1 MSFIDN
7 IRKSIN
13 SDYIIG
19 AFHKKGAECYFDDLR
34 RPSGARIK
42 GFKGVT
48 IEAKAKTSVTNLVED
63 EFYEFSYEL
72 ECLSENEQI
81 CQFISVGNVRPVDKN
96 KLLKVRLDEKMQLQ
110 GTNLD
115 DANQNQAM
123 INQEVTGAPH
133 TYIYELLQNSND
145 YPCLDINEVEIPVEV
160 KFIVTENYLFF
171 IHSGAPFSLRNI
183 AAICTVNEGEKRNNT
198 KTIGYKGM
206 GFKSVFVNNDYVYL
220 NSGGWSLRFDEKEIN
235 KPGAEERN
243 WQYMPI
249 ATEEAEL
256 DSEVLNVL
264 RNIPIEMNV
273 FFALRHQRD
282 AKENIPNLETVF
294 KDDRILVFIPYV
306 DHVEVFVGNELRF
319 DRYKDRQHW
328 LIKDDLKIEVDENY
342 KKILEKSLKTDKK
355 IPEKFQQIKEISLSF
370 AVQREGNRLQPVSN
384 SQVYNY
390 LPTEQPLYVPF
401 LINADFVPDASRKSL
416 PDHEW
421 NLTVLEDAG
430 HKYAQWWASLILDKE
445 NYDLSSIFDLLPDF
459 REGDKYRA
467 SFMKGF
473 EDEIGKIKCIPIERD
488 GNRVLVSLSEIIY
501 DFMGFVVADNPVMSD
516 SDFYTLLGVGNLSEY
531 LPHPE
536 IRRHQNLKMLLDH
549 YSAKNIIGRFFNK
562 YDLLTILQS
571 SKFNDW
577 VKNESN
583 AINLYRYLFESGKIF
598 FALESCP
605 KIFLSESGV
614 IESPNQLY
622 LNINSYLEELYMFE
636 DRLPRLKKSIR
647 EALPDKFRSIEGKF
661 KRFVA
666 PTVALELAA
675 NFDRNEDA
683 SRIENIKDSIHFL
696 NFLATAKEGAMTYNG
711 GMPKTMPLYL
721 NEGISIGKE
730 NVYQEDDLGRLLSE
744 QPWVKPEWIHF
755 IHYGYVNHSE
765 DLTRFLNRC
774 GITTI
779 SPAMIWNSFIADDE
793 RSKHIISII
802 GEKQTNIDFF
812 YFLTNIEKEVRF
824 TDPTKQLKNQ
834 YHIWVNDGTSEE
846 YVPLSYVIYWPDSKE
861 RNELLE
867 KDWLPAKSCFAIDD
881 DYLGQFLGED
891 RNAIERILKSNSI
904 VEDFSVSSWI
914 KRCMVKEH
922 LWPDIIKNITSTE
935 ASISLLNFFFENRAC
950 SSEIGYGKF
959 KQIPLS
965 LEGETEMLPLNDI
978 AETVYQRSEDLVDL
992 SEEPWFPSYELT
1004 SVSSSYSKLFDGADR
1019 RAFFDEIGIKEFDLD
1034 DYIEETILENLG
1046 DYTDYSDSDNP
1057 LQANIS
1063 FHKFFANPLLR
1074 LSDNDYE
1081 KLKNTPVF
1089 TILPNEEDGET
1100 KSGLCEVCTGFF
1112 LPSDKLGKLVELDI
1126 APTSVLHTIRPEYFA
1141 IDAEQMTT
1149 YFKDK
1154 LGNRQLQD
1162 NELVKHLLIH
1172 KEDIIS
1178 YIQDYKRNLRFWQW
1192 AAQSSTT
1199 YDERLAFRSFPM
1211 LDSDGNLMPPNE
1223 LYASAVYSKD
1233 KEAEHVIRRF
1243 IPDAHFVLD
1252 DYAKIE
1258 TEDEID
1264 WLRLFK
1270 NIKISVSAEY
1280 VLINKVLP
1288 KLEDYKT
1295 EDEDVVLALAGVL
1308 EALKAEHNSDS
1319 KRIEGY
1325 IQNLYVKCNDGQYRK
1340 IGGCILTGA
1349 YMGVESGKYS
1359 DIELTS
1365 QISEDYLK
1373 EAEENP
1379 ILRSNVISFFRFL
1392 IDKTKVDVIKS
1403 AQDLAARKVERFL
1416 ANQQYYAKSDAHFR
1430 IIGEL
1435 AEDCYQRVGW
1445 TDTVFRDRS
1454 VLLYS
1459 SDNRLISM
1467 DKGILY
1473 LGSVYNPLCD
1483 YQANGMN
1490 SIHYVSDEYRK
1501 YAELASIRSFLI
1513 NPSRG
1518 RVKWGFH
1525 GEAEMRYL
1533 EDSTFSTYFWSV
1545 FLPSQLKNKDS
1556 RSHFDRLLTTD
1567 TMEKYRCIP
1576 TGGGMKKPSQVY
1588 NPIDSQLVRMIKV
1601 MEKQDEY
1608 LPTVEIPIEYS
1619 YGFASRLNEMDCL
1632 EFLRKSENDQGY
1644 QDDRIKVCTWLSELP
1659 ENILRSNFKNIA
1671 LRFKENALWRNGA
1684 KKWVPLKDLCILER
1698 TKESKLI
1705 VDHFGGS
1712 EYVCFGASLPESN
1725 QILQKLHLLF
1735 GIPLLNKDDFD
1746 HKSIGNVFED
1756 TCEVS
1761 EIQKRLVYLS
1771 YTENPDGDWETK
1783 YKERQAKLDN
1793 AKIEGCDEIIY
1804 FYSGNE
1810 DLSTTLSFLDNGDNG
1825 FAYKKGRKDQM
1836 FESRLNWA
1844 IKTFDLVGSHISVL
1858 QELFLDDFSDY
1869 VEKHNGGSLPPN
1881 VLYYLPEY
1889 EKSKIGT
1896 DVVEETPDDTQQPYI
1911 SGASVPE
1918 SHDTTPSQTEEQ
1930 PINHNGIP
1938 SKKPADQES
1947 RPDPS
1952 KSYVENGVNEGSG
1965 EHSIKPETTQ
1975 SQPKE
1980 KTREELPSKG
1990 QEGYAK
1996 PIDNSA
2002 HPNDTSEVSNE
2013 TPDIPDIPEE
2023 SFEERSRKRWE
2034 QRRDA
2039 KVTPPTSAQPT
2050 HKGDEEVL
2058 DIEDKTEDTPNY
2070 GDVYDPNSRASIKRT
2085 PKSNTSL
2092 PKSSAGKELD
2102 NARRKAKEEE
2112 EKQDRRNKLYD
2123 LTPYTLEW
2131 FNYLI
2136 DMQLEAVYEN
2146 KSVERHIDLYDWA
2159 QIDKESNLYRLV
2171 SPSSY
2176 IPSNLSEASN
2186 ARILIVDNGKKQVLN
2201 AEILESDE
2209 SGIDMKCTQYFGSP
2223 SATRWIRIEYQNIGG
2238 FSHAQANRF
2247 SQLNRDWNL
2256 GTNLV
2261 QKLPPNLEF
2270 IYGPPGTGKT
2280 TELVKRISEALRVNP
2295 RYNILVVTP
2304 TNRAADEIAE
2314 RLVNDVFVGDYISRY
2329 GVTESRDLVRNH
2341 THVLKNRQTM
2351 DLKKSNKN
2359 VMVTTIARYPYDSVQ
2374 PGDAIFD
2381 LKWDLIIV
2389 DEASMIDIVPITLLL
2404 VNNRA
2409 DKFIIAGDP
2418 KQIRPVKPNFDYPDE
2433 YVFNIYDMVGLNSFK
2448 EAAEG
2453 NFNYPVMALDVQH
2466 RSVPSIGNLVSK
2478 FSYDGILK
2486 NDPYKAKPKKLEITG
2501 IKVEPINVIGYE
2513 VIPMSHLYDFNI
2525 VDNSAVHVYSA
2536 IFAYEFAA
2544 HIANIASAYSGNEH
2558 YTIGIVSPY
2567 KKQASAIQEMLA
2579 SRKIDTDKCSVN
2591 CGTVHKFQ
2599 GGECDIMIV
2608 VMNYPN
2614 TYSGQSAN
2622 INNLNIMNV
2631 AMSRA
2636 KDYVFFLSPEKRIGE
2651 KAIYPMNDELFRQLP
2666 NGFNF
2671 YHAHAIE
2678 KIMFDDETYIAKNA
2692 SLKSHLPVNVSTPS
2706 GKHYEVRIS
2715 DTALD
2720 IQIND

>member
-13 SDYIIG
+13 SEYIIG

-48 IEAKAKTSVTNLVED
+48 IKSNATTSETGLIED
-63 EFYEFSYEL
+63 EFYEFSYKL
-72 ECLSENEQI
+72 ESLSDSEQV
-81 CQFISVGNVRPVDKN
+81 CQFISDGAVRPVDKN
-96 KLLKVRLDEKMQLQ
+96 KLLKIRLDEKMQLQ

-145 YPCLDINEVEIPVEV
+145 YPCLDSSEAEIPVEV
-160 KFIVTENYLFF
+160 KFIVTEHYLFF

-249 ATEEAEL
+249 ATEESEL

-264 RNIPIEMNV
+264 HSIPKGMNV

-319 DRYKDRQHW
+319 DRYKDRKRW
-328 LIKDDLKIEVDENY
+328 LIKDDLKIEVDDNY
-342 KKILEKSLKTDKK
+342 KRILEKSLKTDKK
-355 IPEKFQQIKEISLSF
+355 VPEKFQQIKEISLSF
-370 AVQREGNRLQPVSN
+370 AVQRDGKRLLPVSN

-421 NLTVLEDAG
+421 NLKVLEDAG
-430 HKYAQWWASLILDKE
+430 HKYAKWWASLILDSE
-445 NYDLSSIFDLLPDF
+445 NYDLSSVFDLLPDF
-459 REGDKYRA
+459 RESDKYRA
-467 SFMKGF
+467 AFMNGF
-473 EDEIGKIKCIPIERD
+473 EAELGGIKCIPIERD
-488 GNRVLVSLSEIIY
+488 GERVLVPINEIIF
-501 DFMGFVVADNPVMSD
+501 DNMGFVVSDKPVMSD
-516 SDFYTLLGVGNLSEY
+516 SDFYALLGVENISEY

-536 IRRHQNLKMLLDH
+536 IRQHQNLKMLLEH
-549 YSAKNIIGRFFNK
+549 YSANNNIGRVLNNS
-562 YDLLTILQS
+562 DILTILRS
-571 SKFNDW
+571 LKFENW
-577 VKNESN
+577 VKDEFN
-583 AINLYRYLFESGKIF
+583 AINLYRYLFESQKINNILNSF
-598 FALESCP
+598 D
-605 KIFLSESGV
+605 KIFLTESGE
-614 IESPNQLY
+614 IESPNKLY
-622 LNINSYLEELYMFE
+622 HNIDYYLEELYMFE
-636 DRLPRLKKSIR
+636 DRLPRLKKSVRDI
-647 EALPDKFRSIEGKF
+647 LPEGFRGIEGKF
-661 KRFVA
+661 KMFV
-666 PTVALELAA
+666 PSSVALELSA
-675 NFDRNEDA
+675 NFDKNEDG
-683 SRIENIKDSIHFL
+683 SRIENIRDSIHFL
-696 NFLATAKEGAMTYNG
+696 NFLATAKGYTG

-721 NEGISIGKE
+721 DEGVSIGKE
-730 NVYQEDDLGRLLSE
+730 NVYQEDELGRLLSD
-744 QPWVKPEWIHF
+744 QPWVKAEWICF
-755 IHYGYVNHSE
+755 IHYGYAKHSD
-765 DLTRFLNRC
+765 DLSRFLTKC

-779 SPAMIWNSFIADDE
+779 NPAMVWSSFIADDE
-793 RSKHIISII
+793 RSQHIISAI
-802 GEKQTNIDFF
+802 GDKQASIDFF
-812 YFLTNIEKEVRF
+812 YFLTNIEKEVKF
-824 TDPTKQLKNQ
+824 TDQTKQLKNK
-834 YHIWVNDGTSEE
+834 YHIWVNDGTNDE
-846 YVPLSYVIYWPDSKE
+846 YVPLSSVIYWSDSKE
-861 RNELLE
+861 RYELLE
-867 KDWLPAKSCFAIDD
+867 KDWLPANACYAIDD

-891 RNAIERILKSNSI
+891 RDAIERIFKANGI
-904 VEDFSVSSWI
+904 VEDFSVSNWI
-914 KRCMVKEH
+914 KKCMVKEH
-922 LWPDIIKNITSTE
+922 LWPEIIKNITTTE
-935 ASISLLNFFFENRAC
+935 TSISLLDFLFENRAYAN
-950 SSEIGYGKF
+950 EIGYGKLY
-959 KQIPLS
+959 QIPLS
-965 LEGETEMLPLNDI
+965 LEGEKEMLPVNEVK
-978 AETVYQRSEDLVDL
+978 ETVYQCSDDLVDL

-1004 SVSSSYSKLFDGADR
+1004 SVSSAYSNLFDGADR
-1019 RAFFDEIGIKEFDLD
+1019 RAFFDGIGIKEFDID
-1034 DYIEETILENLG
+1034 EYIEDEILENL
-1046 DYTDYSDSDNP
+1046 DNYTDYSDIDNA
-1057 LQANIS
+1057 LEANIN
-1063 FHKFFANPLLR
+1063 FHKFFANPSLR
-1074 LSDNDYE
+1074 LSDDDYE

-1089 TILPNEEDGET
+1089 TILPVENSGEAE
-1100 KSGLCEVCTGFF
+1100 SGLCDVCTGFF
-1112 LPSDKLGKLVELDI
+1112 LPSDKLGELVELDI
-1126 APTSVLHTIRPEYFA
+1126 APASILHTIRPEYFA
-1141 IDAEQMTT
+1141 KDAEQMMT

-1162 NELVKHLLIH
+1162 NELVKHLIAH
-1172 KEDIIS
+1172 KEDIIA
-1178 YIQDYKRNLRFWQW
+1178 YIQDYNRNLRFWQW

-1199 YDERLAFRSFPM
+1199 YDERTAFRCFPM
-1211 LDSDGNLMPPNE
+1211 SDSDGNLMLPNE

-1233 KEAEHVIRRF
+1233 REAEDVIRRF

-1258 TEDEID
+1258 TEEEID
-1264 WLRLFK
+1264 WLRLFR
-1270 NIKISVSAEY
+1270 NIKISISAEY

-1288 KLEDYKT
+1288 KLNEYAS
-1295 EDEDVVLALAGVL
+1295 EEEDVVLAFAGVL
-1308 EALKAEHNSDS
+1308 EQLKAKHNEDA
-1319 KRIEGY
+1319 KKIEGY
-1325 IQNLYVKCNDGQYRK
+1325 LQNLYVKCKDGEYHK
-1340 IGGCILTGA
+1340 IGDTILTGA
-1349 YMGVESGKYS
+1349 YMGIETGKYN
-1359 DIELTS
+1359 DIVLPL
-1365 QISEDYLK
+1365 QISDDYLK
-1373 EAEENP
+1373 DSEDNP
-1379 ILRSNVISFFRFL
+1379 TLRSNVINFFRFL
-1392 IDKTKVDVIKS
+1392 IDKTNVDVIKT
-1403 AQDLAARKVERFL
+1403 AQDLAARKVEIFL
-1416 ANQQYYAKSDAHFR
+1416 SNQQTYARSDAHYR

-1435 AEDCYQRVGW
+1435 AEDCYQQVGW
-1445 TDTVFRDRS
+1445 TDTIFKGKY
-1454 VLLYS
+1454 LLLFS

-1467 DKGILY
+1467 DKGNLY
-1473 LGSVYNPLCD
+1473 LGSIYNPTCD
-1483 YQANGMN
+1483 YQANGITN
-1490 SIHYVSDEYRK
+1490 IHYNIHYVSDEYRK
-1501 YAELASIRSFLI
+1501 YAELASIRSFLT

-1518 RVKWGFH
+1518 RVRWGFH
-1525 GEAEMRYL
+1525 GESEMRYL
-1533 EDSTFSTYFWSV
+1533 EDSTFSTYFWGV
-1545 FLPSQLKNKDS
+1545 FLPSQLKNKEN
-1556 RSHFDRLLTTD
+1556 RTHFDRILSTE

-1588 NPIDSQLVRMIKV
+1588 NPSDRQLVRMIKV
-1601 MEKQDEY
+1601 MGKQDEY
-1608 LPTVEIPIEYS
+1608 LPTVEIPSEYS
-1619 YGFASRLNEMDCL
+1619 VGFANRLDEKDCL
-1632 EFLRKSENDQGY
+1632 DFLRKSENLAGY
-1644 QDDRIKVCTWLSELP
+1644 NDDRITVCEWITALP
-1659 ENILRSNFKNIA
+1659 ENILKSNFKNIA
-1671 LRFKENALWRNGA
+1671 LRFKEDALWRNGA
-1684 KKWVPLKDLCILER
+1684 KKWVPLKDLCVLER

-1725 QILQKLHLLF
+1725 LILQKLCSIF
-1735 GIPLLNKDDFD
+1735 GIPLLRKDDFD
-1746 HKSIGNVFED
+1746 YKEDGNIFED
-1756 TCEVS
+1756 TKEIS

-1771 YTENPDGDWETK
+1771 YYENPDGDWEEK
-1783 YKERQAKLDN
+1783 YKERQNKLDK
-1793 AKIEGCDEIIY
+1793 AKIQGCDEIRY
-1804 FYSGNE
+1804 FYSDNE
-1810 DLSTTLSFLDNGDNG
+1810 KLSTTLSFLDDGDNG

-1836 FESRLNWA
+1836 FESRLNWVV
-1844 IKTFDLVGSHISVL
+1844 KTFDLTNSHISVL

-1869 VEKHNGGSLPPN
+1869 VEKHDGGSLPPS
-1881 VLYYLPEY
+1881 VLAYLSEADK
-1889 EKSKIGT
+1889 ERIGA
-1896 DVVEETPDDTQQPYI
+1896 DVVEELPEETDGRYV

-1918 SHDTTPSQTEEQ
+1918 THAEPQAESPQYYAEDVSSPQVENSSPKTDS
-1930 PINHNGIP
+1930 G
-1938 SKKPADQES
+1938 SGKPAATEPTSEDDSQKGYDNVKPANS
-1947 RPDPS
+1947 QP
-1952 KSYVENGVNEGSG
+1952 NET
-1965 EHSIKPETTQ
+1965 EHPETGKRENAGTGTPR
-1975 SQPKE
+1975 SQQTGDSSKE
-1980 KTREELPSKG
+1980 SDKQT
-1990 QEGYAK
+1990 
-1996 PIDNSA
+1996 
-2002 HPNDTSEVSNE
+2002 T
-2013 TPDIPDIPEE
+2013 PEE
-2023 SFEERSRKRWE
+2023 SFEDRSRKRWE

-2050 HKGDEEVL
+2050 HKGGEDVL
-2058 DIEDKTEDTPNY
+2058 DIEDKVDDTPNY
-2070 GDVYDPNSRASIKRT
+2070 GDVFDPNSRASIKRN
-2085 PKSNTSL
+2085 PKPNSNLQRFSN
-2092 PKSSAGKELD
+2092 GNELD
-2102 NARRKAKEEE
+2102 KARRKAKEEE
-2112 EKQDRRNKLYD
+2112 EKQDRRKKLYD

-2136 DMQLEAVYEN
+2136 DMQLEALNES
-2146 KSVERHIDLYDWA
+2146 KSIERHIDLYDWA
-2159 QIDKESNLYRLV
+2159 LVDKDSNLYRLV
-2171 SPSSY
+2171 SPSSF

-2186 ARILIVDNGKKQVLN
+2186 VRILVVNNGKKQVLD
-2201 AEILESDE
+2201 AQILESDE
-2209 SGIDMKCTQYFGSP
+2209 SGIDMKCSQYFGSP
-2223 SATRWIRIEYQNIGG
+2223 SATRWLRIEYQNIKG
-2238 FSHAQANRF
+2238 FSEAQANRF

-2261 QKLPPNLEF
+2261 QKLPSDIEF

-2280 TELVKRISEALRVNP
+2280 TELVKRISEEMRVNP

-2314 RLVNDVFVGDYISRY
+2314 RLVNDAFAGDCLSRY

-2341 THVLKNRQTM
+2341 PEVLKNRQTM
-2351 DLKKSNKN
+2351 DLRKSSKN

-2374 PGDAIFD
+2374 PSDAIFD

-2404 VNNRA
+2404 VNNKA

-2418 KQIRPVKPNFDYPDE
+2418 KQIRPVKPNFDYPEE

-2486 NDPYKAKPKKLEITG
+2486 NDPNKDKAKTLQISG
-2501 IKVEPINVIGYE
+2501 LNVEPINVIGYE

-2544 HIANIASAYSGNEH
+2544 HIAKIVSVYPDKEH

-2579 SRKIDTDKCSVN
+2579 SRKIDTDKCSVS

-2614 TYSGQSAN
+2614 TYSGENAN

-2636 KDYVFFLSPEKRIGE
+2636 KDYVFFLSPEKRVGE

-2666 NGFNF
+2666 DGFNF
-2671 YHAHAIE
+2671 HHAHAIE

-2706 GKHYEVRIS
+2706 GKRYEVRIS

>member
-7 IRKSIN
+7 IYRSIN

-19 AFHKKGAECYFDDLR
+19 AFHKGGTECYFDDLR

-48 IEAKAKTSVTNLVED
+48 IEAKAITSETGLIED

-72 ECLSENEQI
+72 ERLSDSGQT
-81 CQFISVGNVRPVDKN
+81 CRFISVGDVRPVDKN
-96 KLLKVRLDEKMQLQ
+96 KLLKVRIDEKMQLQ

-145 YPCLDINEVEIPVEV
+145 YPCRDSNEIEIPVEV
-160 KFIVTENYLFF
+160 KFIVTDHYLFF

-235 KPGAEERN
+235 QPGAEERN

-249 ATEEAEL
+249 ATQESEL
-256 DSEVLNVL
+256 DSEILNVL
-264 RNIPIEMNV
+264 RNIPKGMNV

-319 DRYKDRQHW
+319 DRYKDRQRW
-328 LIKDDLKIEVDENY
+328 LIKDDLKIEVDDNY
-342 KKILEKSLKTDKK
+342 KRILENSLNTDKK
-355 IPEKFQQIKEISLSF
+355 IPEKFQQIKAISLSF
-370 AVQREGNRLQPVSN
+370 AVQRDGNRLLPVSN
-384 SQVYNY
+384 SQIYNY

-421 NLTVLEDAG
+421 NIKVLEDAG
-430 HKYAQWWASLILDKE
+430 HRYAQWWSSLILDSE
-445 NYDLSSIFDLLPDF
+445 NYDLSSVFDLLPDF
-459 REGDKYRA
+459 RESDKYRTA
-467 SFMKGF
+467 FMNGF
-473 EDEIGKIKCIPIERD
+473 EEELGKIKCIPIERS
-488 GNRVLVSLSEIIY
+488 GERVLVPINEIIF
-501 DFMGFVVADNPVMSD
+501 DNMGFVVSDKPVMSD
-516 SDFYTLLGVGNLSEY
+516 RDFYALLGVENISEY

-536 IRRHQNLKMLLDH
+536 IRLHQNLKMLLEY
-549 YSAKNIIGRFFNK
+549 YSAKNNIGRVLTNT
-562 YDLLTILQS
+562 DLLTILRS
-571 SKFNDW
+571 SKFEEW
-577 VKNESN
+577 VKDEAH
-583 AINLYRYLFESGKIF
+583 AISLYRYLFDSQKINNILNSF
-598 FALESCP
+598 D
-605 KIFLSESGV
+605 KIFLTESGE
-614 IESPNQLY
+614 IESPNKLY
-622 LNINSYLEELYMFE
+622 HNIDYYLEELYMFK
-636 DRLPRLKKSIR
+636 DRLPRLKKSVRDI
-647 EALPDKFRSIEGKF
+647 LPEGFRGIEGKF
-661 KRFVA
+661 KMFV
-666 PTVALELAA
+666 PSSVALELSA
-675 NFDRNEDA
+675 NFDKNEDG
-683 SRIENIKDSIHFL
+683 SRIENITDSIHFL
-696 NFLATAKEGAMTYNG
+696 NFLATAKGYTG

-721 NEGISIGKE
+721 DEGVSIGKE
-730 NVYQEDDLGRLLSE
+730 NVYQEDELGLLLSK
-744 QPWVKPEWIHF
+744 QPWVKPEWIRF
-755 IHYGYVNHSE
+755 IHYGYAKHSD
-765 DLTRFLNRC
+765 DLSRFLTKC

-779 SPAMIWNSFIADDE
+779 NPAMVWSSFIADDE
-793 RSKHIISII
+793 RSQHIISDIAD
-802 GEKQTNIDFF
+802 KQASIDFF
-812 YFLTNIEKEVRF
+812 YFLTNIEKEVKF
-824 TDPTKQLKNQ
+824 TDQTKQLKNK
-834 YHIWVNDGTSEE
+834 YHIWVNDGTNDE
-846 YVPLSYVIYWPDSKE
+846 YVPLSSVIYWSDSKE
-861 RNELLE
+861 RDELLE
-867 KDWLPAKSCFAIDD
+867 KDWLPANACYAVDD

-891 RNAIERILKSNSI
+891 RDAIERIFKANGI
-904 VEDFSVSSWI
+904 VEDFSVSNWI
-914 KRCMVKEH
+914 KKCMVKEH
-922 LWPDIIKNITSTE
+922 LWPEVIKNITSTDT
-935 ASISLLNFFFENRAC
+935 SISFLDFLFENRAYK
-950 SSEIGYGKF
+950 SEIGYGKLD
-959 KQIPLS
+959 QIPLS
-965 LEGETEMLPLNDI
+965 LEGESEMLPLMDI
-978 AETVYQRSEDLVDL
+978 AETVYQRSDDLIEL
-992 SEEPWFPSYELT
+992 SEELWFPSYELT
-1004 SVSSSYSKLFDGADR
+1004 SVSSAYSDLFDGADR

-1034 DYIEETILENLG
+1034 EYIEEEILGNL
-1046 DYTDYSDSDNP
+1046 DNYTDYSDIDNA
-1057 LQANIS
+1057 LEANIS
-1063 FHKFFANPLLR
+1063 FHKFFANPSLR
-1074 LSDNDYE
+1074 LSDDDYE

-1089 TILPNEEDGET
+1089 TILPVENSGESE
-1100 KSGLCEVCTGFF
+1100 SGLCEVCTGFF
-1112 LPSDKLGKLVELDI
+1112 LPSDKLGELVELDI
-1126 APTSVLHTIRPEYFA
+1126 APASILHTIRPEYFA
-1141 IDAEQMTT
+1141 TDAEQMTT

-1162 NELVKHLLIH
+1162 NELVKHLLAH

-1199 YDERLAFRSFPM
+1199 YEERLAFRNFPM
-1211 LDSDGNLMPPNE
+1211 SDSEGNLMLPKE

-1233 KEAEHVIRRF
+1233 KEAEQVIRRF
-1243 IPDAHFVLD
+1243 IPNAHFVLE
-1252 DYAKIE
+1252 DYANIE
-1258 TEDEID
+1258 TENEID
-1264 WLRLFK
+1264 WLRLFR
-1270 NIKISVSAEY
+1270 NIKISITAEY
-1280 VLINKVLP
+1280 VLLNKVLP
-1288 KLEDYKT
+1288 KLNEYKSS
-1295 EDEDVVLALAGVL
+1295 EEDVVLALAGIL
-1308 EALKAEHNSDS
+1308 DAIKAEHNIDS
-1319 KRIEGY
+1319 EKVEGY
-1325 IQNLYVKCNDGQYRK
+1325 MQTLYLKCNDARYRK
-1340 IGGCILTGA
+1340 IGDTIITGT
-1349 YMGVESGKYS
+1349 YMGIESGKYHNV
-1359 DIELTS
+1359 ELTT

-1373 EAEENP
+1373 DCEDNP
-1379 ILRSNVISFFRFL
+1379 TLRSNVINFFRFL
-1392 IDKTKVDVIKS
+1392 IDKTNVVVIKT
-1403 AQDLAARKVERFL
+1403 AQDLAARKIEHFL
-1416 ANQQYYAKSDAHFR
+1416 TNQQYYAKTDAHYR

-1435 AEDCYQRVGW
+1435 AEDWYQRVSW
-1445 TDTVFRDRS
+1445 ADS
-1454 VLLYS
+1454 VLKDKCLLLFNS
-1459 SDNRLISM
+1459 ENCLISM
-1467 DKGILY
+1467 DKGNLY
-1473 LGSVYNPLCD
+1473 LGSIYNPVCD
-1483 YQANGMN
+1483 YQANGITD
-1490 SIHYVSDEYRK
+1490 IHFVSNEYRK
-1501 YAELASIRSFLI
+1501 YAELSSIRSFLM
-1513 NPSRG
+1513 NKG
-1518 RVKWGFH
+1518 RVRWGFY
-1525 GEAEMRYL
+1525 GESEMRYL
-1533 EDSTFSTYFWSV
+1533 EDSTFSTYFWRV

-1556 RSHFDRLLTTD
+1556 RSHFDRLLTPD
-1567 TMEKYRCIP
+1567 TLEKYRCIP

-1588 NPIDSQLVRMIKV
+1588 NPIDNQLVRMIKV
-1601 MEKQDEY
+1601 MDKQDEY
-1608 LPTVEIPIEYS
+1608 LPTVEIPTDYS

-1632 EFLRKSENDQGY
+1632 EFLRKSENDKGY
-1644 QDDRIKVCTWLSELP
+1644 QDDRIKVCIWLSELP
-1659 ENILRSNFKNIA
+1659 ENILRSNYKNIV
-1671 LRFKENALWRNGA
+1671 LRFKEKALWRNGA

-1712 EYVCFGASLPESN
+1712 EYVCFGASMPESN

-1735 GIPLLNKDDFD
+1735 DIPLLNKDDFD

-1756 TCEVS
+1756 TYEVS

-1804 FYSGNE
+1804 FYAGNE
-1810 DLSTTLSFLDNGDNG
+1810 DLSTTLSFLDNGSNG
-1825 FAYKKGRKDQM
+1825 FAYKKGRKEHM
-1836 FESRLNWA
+1836 FESRLNWV

-1881 VLYYLPEY
+1881 VLHYLSDAD
-1889 EKSKIGT
+1889 KNKIGT
-1896 DVVEETPDDTQQPYI
+1896 DIVEEIPNDTQQPYV

-1918 SHDTTPSQTEEQ
+1918 SHDTTQSVPQDQ
-1930 PINHNGIP
+1930 PVNPNGAATAQ
-1938 SKKPADQES
+1938 SSDQES
-1947 RPDPS
+1947 NSNQGKPNA
-1952 KSYVENGVNEGSG
+1952 ENGANEGYDS
-1965 EHSIKPETTQ
+1965 SIKPEHTQ
-1975 SQPKE
+1975 TQHKE
-1980 KTREELPSKG
+1980 KTRIKQQTKG
-1990 QEGYAK
+1990 QEGQS
-1996 PIDNSA
+1996 NSKENPA
-2002 HPNDTSEVSNE
+2002 QRKDTTGVSSE
-2013 TPDIPDIPEE
+2013 TPDIPDTPEE
-2023 SFEERSRKRWE
+2023 SFEDRSRKRWE

-2039 KVTPPTSAQPT
+2039 KVAPPTSAQPL
-2050 HKGDEEVL
+2050 HKGTEDVL
-2058 DIEDKTEDTPNY
+2058 DIEDKSDDTPNY
-2070 GDVYDPNSRASIKRT
+2070 GDVYDPNSGASIKRT

-2092 PKSSAGKELD
+2092 PKSSSGKELD
-2102 NARRKAKEEE
+2102 NARKKAKEEE
-2112 EKQDRRNKLYD
+2112 DKQDRRNKLYD

-2136 DMQLEAVYEN
+2136 DMQLEAVYEG

-2159 QIDKESNLYRLV
+2159 QIDKDSNLYRLV
-2171 SPSSY
+2171 SPSSF

-2186 ARILIVDNGKKQVLN
+2186 VRILVVNNGKRQVLN

-2209 SGIDMKCTQYFGSP
+2209 SGIDMRCSQYFGSP
-2223 SATRWIRIEYQNIGG
+2223 SATRWLRIEYQNIGG
-2238 FSHAQANRF
+2238 FSEAQANRF

-2261 QKLPPNLEF
+2261 QKLPSNMEF

-2280 TELVKRISEALRVNP
+2280 TELVKRISEALRVNA

-2314 RLVNDVFVGDYISRY
+2314 RLAVDTFGSDYLSRY
-2329 GVTESRDLVRNH
+2329 GVTESRELIRNH
-2341 THVLKNRQTM
+2341 QQVLKNRQSM

-2374 PGDAIFD
+2374 PYGEAIFD

-2404 VNNRA
+2404 VNNKA

-2418 KQIRPVKPNFDYPDE
+2418 KQIRPVKPNIDFPDE
-2433 YVFNIYDMVGLNSFK
+2433 YVFNIYDMVGMNSFK

-2453 NFNYPVMALDVQH
+2453 KLPYPVMALDVQH

-2478 FSYDGILK
+2478 FSYDGILM
-2486 NDPYKAKPKKLEITG
+2486 NDSNKALPKRLDIPNMT
-2501 IKVEPINVIGYE
+2501 VEPINVIGYE
-2513 VIPMSHLYDFNI
+2513 VIPMSHLYDFNM

-2544 HIANIASAYSGNEH
+2544 HIAKLVSSYSNKDH

-2579 SRKIDTDKCSVN
+2579 SRKIDTDECSVS

-2614 TYSGQSAN
+2614 THSGENAN

-2666 NGFNF
+2666 NNFNF
-2671 YHAHAIE
+2671 YHAHALE
-2678 KIMFDDETYIAKNA
+2678 KIMFDDETFIAKNA
-2692 SLKSHLPVNVSTPS
+2692 SLKSHLPVNVSTPT
-2706 GKHYEVRIS
+2706 GKRYEVRIS

>member
-7 IRKSIN
+7 IRKSLN

-19 AFHKKGAECYFDDLR
+19 AFHKKGVECYFDDLR

-48 IEAKAKTSVTNLVED
+48 IEAKAKTSETELVED

-72 ECLSENEQI
+72 ESLSDSGQI
-81 CQFISVGNVRPVDKN
+81 CQFISVGDVRPVDKN

-145 YPCLDINEVEIPVEV
+145 YPCLDCNEVEKPVEV
-160 KFIVTENYLFF
+160 KFIVTDHYLFF

-235 KPGAEERN
+235 QPGAEERN

-249 ATEEAEL
+249 ATEESEL
-256 DSEVLNVL
+256 DSEILNVL
-264 RNIPIEMNV
+264 RNIPKGMNV

-319 DRYKDRQHW
+319 DRYKDRQRW
-328 LIKDDLKIEVDENY
+328 LIKDDLKIEVDDNY

-370 AVQREGNRLQPVSN
+370 AVQRDGNRLLPVSN

-421 NLTVLEDAG
+421 NLKVLEDAG
-430 HKYAQWWASLILDKE
+430 HKYAQWWSSLILDSE
-445 NYDLSSIFDLLPDF
+445 NYALSSVFDLLPDF
-459 REGDKYRA
+459 RESDKYRA
-467 SFMKGF
+467 AFMNGF
-473 EDEIGKIKCIPIERD
+473 EAELGKIKCIPIEKNGERI
-488 GNRVLVSLSEIIY
+488 LVPINEIIF
-501 DFMGFVVADNPVMSD
+501 DNMGFVVSDNPVMSD
-516 SDFYTLLGVGNLSEY
+516 SDFYALLGVENISEY
-531 LPHPE
+531 VPHPE
-536 IRRHQNLKMLLDH
+536 IRQHQNLKMLLEH
-549 YSAKNIIGRFFNK
+549 YSKKNNIGRVLNNS
-562 YDLLTILQS
+562 DLLTILRS
-571 SKFNDW
+571 SKFEDW
-577 VKNESN
+577 VKEEAN
-583 AINLYRYLFESGKIF
+583 AIKLYRYLFDSQKINTILGSF
-598 FALESCP
+598 N
-605 KIFLSESGV
+605 KIFLSESGE
-614 IESPNQLY
+614 IESPNRLY
-622 LNINSYLEELYMFE
+622 LDIDYYLEELYMFE
-636 DRLPRLKKSIR
+636 DKLPRLKKSVR
-647 EALPDKFRSIEGKF
+647 EALPNGFRSMEGSF
-661 KRFVA
+661 KHFSA
-666 PTVALELAA
+666 PTVALELSS

-696 NFLATAKEGAMTYNG
+696 NFLATAKDGAMSYTG

-721 NEGISIGKE
+721 DEGINIGKE
-730 NVYQEDDLGRLLSE
+730 NVYQEDELGRLLSE
-744 QPWVKPEWIHF
+744 QSWIKPGWIHF
-755 IHYGYVNHSE
+755 IHYGYASHSD
-765 DLTRFLNRC
+765 DLARFLNRC
-774 GITTI
+774 GITAI
-779 SPAMIWNSFIADDE
+779 SPAMVWSSFIANDE
-793 RSKHIISII
+793 RSQHIISSI
-802 GEKQTNIDFF
+802 GDKQANIDFY
-812 YFLTNIEKEVRF
+812 YFLTNIEKEVKF
-824 TDPTKQLKNQ
+824 TDQAKQLKTK
-834 YHIWVNDGTSEE
+834 YHIWVNDGETDV
-846 YVPLSYVIYWPDSKE
+846 YVPLSTVIYWSDSKE
-861 RNELLE
+861 RDNLLE
-867 KDWLPAKSCFAIDD
+867 EEWLPEKACFAVDE
-881 DYLGQFLGED
+881 DYLGRFLGED
-891 RNAIERILKSNSI
+891 RDAIERIFKANGI
-904 VEDFSVSSWI
+904 VEDFSVSNWI
-914 KRCMVKEH
+914 KKCMVKEN
-922 LWPDIIKNITSTE
+922 LWPEILKNITSIET
-935 ASISLLNFFFENRAC
+935 SISFLDFLFENRAYAN
-950 SSEIGYGKF
+950 EIGYGKLY
-959 KQIPLS
+959 QIPLS
-965 LEGETEMLPLNDI
+965 LEGEAEMLPVNEI
-978 AETVYQRSEDLVDL
+978 KETVYQCSDDLVDL
-992 SEEPWFPSYELT
+992 SEELWFPSYELT
-1004 SVSSSYSKLFDGADR
+1004 SVSSAYSNLFDGADR
-1019 RAFFDEIGIKEFDLD
+1019 REFFDGIGIKKFDLD
-1034 DYIEETILENLG
+1034 EYIEDEILENLD
-1046 DYTDYSDSDNP
+1046 DYTDYSDTDNA
-1057 LQANIS
+1057 LEANIS
-1063 FHKFFANPLLR
+1063 FHRFFANPSLR
-1074 LSDNDYE
+1074 LSDDDYA

-1089 TILPNEEDGET
+1089 TILPVEDDVVNE
-1100 KSGLCEVCTGFF
+1100 SGLCDVCTGFF
-1112 LPSDKLGKLVELDI
+1112 LPSNKLGKLVELDI
-1126 APTSVLHTIRPEYFA
+1126 APASILHTIRPEYFA
-1141 IDAEQMTT
+1141 TDAEQMTT

-1162 NELVKHLLIH
+1162 NELVKHLLAH
-1172 KEDIIS
+1172 KEEIIS
-1178 YIQDYKRNLRFWQW
+1178 YIKDHNRNLRFWQW

-1199 YDERLAFRSFPM
+1199 YEERLAFRSFHM

-1233 KEAEHVIRRF
+1233 KEAEQVIRRF
-1243 IPDAHFVLD
+1243 IPHAHFVLD
-1252 DYAKIE
+1252 DYANIE
-1258 TEDEID
+1258 TEEEID
-1264 WLRLFK
+1264 WLRLFR
-1270 NIKISVSAEY
+1270 NIKISISAEY
-1280 VLINKVLP
+1280 VLLNKVLP
-1288 KLEDYKT
+1288 KLNEYASESD
-1295 EDEDVVLALAGVL
+1295 DVILALAGIL
-1308 EALKAEHNSDS
+1308 DALKSEHSVDS
-1319 KRIEGY
+1319 KKIEDY
-1325 IQNLYVKCNDGQYRK
+1325 LQSLYVKCNDGTYHK
-1340 IGGCILTGA
+1340 IGDTILTGT
-1349 YMGVESGKYS
+1349 YMGIDSGKYN
-1359 DIELTS
+1359 DIVLPL
-1365 QISEDYLK
+1365 QISDDYLK
-1373 EAEENP
+1373 ESEDNP
-1379 ILRSNVISFFRFL
+1379 TLRSKVINFFRFL
-1392 IDKTKVDVIKS
+1392 IDKTNVDVIKT

-1416 ANQQYYAKSDAHFR
+1416 SNQQYYAKTDAHYR

-1435 AEDCYQRVGW
+1435 AEDWYQRVGW
-1445 TDTVFRDRS
+1445 ADTVLKDKH
-1454 VLLYS
+1454 LLLFS
-1459 SDNRLISM
+1459 FDNRLISM
-1467 DKGILY
+1467 DKGNLY
-1473 LGSVYNPLCD
+1473 LGSIYRPVCD
-1483 YQANGMN
+1483 YQANGITN
-1490 SIHYVSDEYRK
+1490 IYFVSDDYRK
-1501 YAELASIRSFLI
+1501 YAELSSIRSFLM
-1513 NPSRG
+1513 NKG
-1518 RVKWGFH
+1518 HVKWWFH
-1525 GEAEMRYL
+1525 GEAEMKYL

-1545 FLPSQLKNKDS
+1545 FLPSQLKDKNS
-1556 RSHFDRLLTTD
+1556 RDHFDRFLTTD
-1567 TMEKYRCIP
+1567 KLEKYHCIP
-1576 TGGGMKKPSQVY
+1576 TGGGMKKPSEVY
-1588 NPIDSQLVRMIKV
+1588 DPIDSQLVRMIKV

-1632 EFLRKSENDQGY
+1632 EFLRKSENDKGY
-1644 QDDRIKVCTWLSELP
+1644 QDDRIKVCIWLSELP
-1659 ENILRSNFKNIA
+1659 ENILRSNYKNIA

-1725 QILQKLHLLF
+1725 QVLQRLHLLF
-1735 GIPLLNKDDFD
+1735 DIPLLNKDDFD
-1746 HKSIGNVFED
+1746 YKSIGNVFED
-1756 TCEVS
+1756 TYEIS

-1793 AKIEGCDEIIY
+1793 AKVEGCDEIIY

-1810 DLSTTLSFLDNGDNG
+1810 NLSTTLSFLDNGDNG

-1836 FESRLNWA
+1836 FESRLYWV
-1844 IKTFDLVGSHISVL
+1844 IKTFDLVSSHISVL

-1869 VEKHNGGSLPPN
+1869 VKKHNGGSLPPN
-1881 VLYYLPEY
+1881 VLQYLSDAD
-1889 EKSKIGT
+1889 KSKIGT
-1896 DVVEETPDDTQQPYI
+1896 DIVEEIPDDTQQPYV

-1918 SHDTTPSQTEEQ
+1918 SHDTTESGPQDQPVNPNGTAPAQSTDQENKSNQGKPNAENGANEGSDSSIKPGHTQRHHKEKPREEQ
-1930 PINHNGIP
+1930 P
-1938 SKKPADQES
+1938 
-1947 RPDPS
+1947 
-1952 KSYVENGVNEGSG
+1952 
-1965 EHSIKPETTQ
+1965 SI
-1975 SQPKE
+1975 
-1980 KTREELPSKG
+1980 G
-1990 QEGYAK
+1990 QEGQSKSKENPAQPK
-1996 PIDNSA
+1996 DS
-2002 HPNDTSEVSNE
+2002 TGVSSE
-2013 TPDIPDIPEE
+2013 TPDIPDTPEE
-2023 SFEERSRKRWE
+2023 SFEDRSRKRWE
-2034 QRRDA
+2034 QRRDT
-2039 KVTPPTSAQPT
+2039 KVTPPTSAQPL
-2050 HKGDEEVL
+2050 HKGEEDVL
-2058 DIEDKTEDTPNY
+2058 DIEDKPDDTPNY
-2070 GDVYDPNSRASIKRT
+2070 GDVYDPNSGASIKRT
-2085 PKSNTSL
+2085 SKSNTSL
-2092 PKSSAGKELD
+2092 PKSSTGKELD
-2102 NARRKAKEEE
+2102 NARRKAREEE
-2112 EKQDRRNKLYD
+2112 DKQDRRKKLND

-2136 DMQLEAVYEN
+2136 DMQLEAVYES

-2171 SPSSY
+2171 SPSSF

-2186 ARILIVDNGKKQVLN
+2186 VRILVVNNGKKQVLN

-2209 SGIDMKCTQYFGSP
+2209 SGIDMTCSQYFGSP
-2223 SATRWIRIEYQNIGG
+2223 SATRWLRIEYKNIGG
-2238 FSHAQANRF
+2238 VSEAQANRF

-2261 QKLPPNLEF
+2261 LKLPSNMEF

-2280 TELVKRISEALRVNP
+2280 TELVKRICEALRVNA

-2314 RLVNDVFVGDYISRY
+2314 RLAVETFASEYLSRY
-2329 GVTESRDLVRNH
+2329 GVTESRELIRNH
-2341 THVLKNRQTM
+2341 QQVLKNRQSM

-2374 PGDAIFD
+2374 PYGEAIFD

-2404 VNNRA
+2404 VNNKA

-2418 KQIRPVKPNFDYPDE
+2418 KQIRPVKPNIDFPDE
-2433 YVFNIYDMVGLNSFK
+2433 YVFNIYDMVGMNSFK

-2453 NFNYPVMALDVQH
+2453 KLPYPVMALDVQH
-2466 RSVPSIGNLVSK
+2466 RSVSSIGNLVSK

-2486 NDPYKAKPKKLEITG
+2486 NDSNKAQPKRLDIPNM
-2501 IKVEPINVIGYE
+2501 KVEPINVIGYE
-2513 VIPMSHLYDFNI
+2513 VIPMSHLYDFNM

-2544 HIANIASAYSGNEH
+2544 HIAKLVSSYSDKEH

-2579 SRKIDTDKCSVN
+2579 SRKIDTDICSVS

-2614 TYSGQSAN
+2614 TYSGENAN

-2636 KDYVFFLSPEKRIGE
+2636 KDYVFFLSPEKRVGE
-2651 KAIYPMNDELFRQLP
+2651 KAVYPMNDELFRQLP
-2666 NGFNF
+2666 TGFNF
-2671 YHAHAIE
+2671 HHAHVLE
-2678 KIMFDDETYIAKNA
+2678 KIMFDDETFIAKNA
-2692 SLKSHLPVNVSTPS
+2692 SLKSHLPVNVSTPT
-2706 GKHYEVRIS
+2706 GKRYEVRIS